1 MVPFLT
7 AGCCNMYSKPPKDEW
22 RILEL
27 IPFLSL
33 SIQASLMSS
42 SFEHPELMDEVI
54 YRIQVLRL
62 MKRFMQACLVTD
74 FRLEDLMAPG
84 ELITAIEMND
94 FLPPPPPHTH
104 TTDSKRLCRNLR

>member
-1 MVPFLT
+1 MH
-7 AGCCNMYSKPPKDEW
+7 SKPKKKQVEGLRTHSFPC
-22 RILEL
+22 
-27 IPFLSL
+27 F

-54 YRIQVLRL
+54 YRIQFLRL

-84 ELITAIEMND
+84 ELITIEINNYYP
-94 FLPPPPPHTH
+94 LPLKNPYTPHRFQETL
-104 TTDSKRLCRNLR
+104 S

>member
-1 MVPFLT
+1 MH
-7 AGCCNMYSKPPKDEW
+7 SKPKKKQVEGLRTHSFPC
-22 RILEL
+22 
-27 IPFLSL
+27 F

-54 YRIQVLRL
+54 YRIQFLRL

-84 ELITAIEMND
+84 ELITATEINNYY
-94 FLPPPPPHTH
+94 PPTPT
-104 TTDSKRLCRNLR
+104 